1 MENRFRKIKIYS
13 EALKQLV
20 LSEVKAGISVARVS
34 EKYGIEGHMTVYRW
48 CKKYGIMPSGREMID
63 VPLELSLTIDTEIL
77 MSKKKAKK
85 EKDASQKSTEDKLK
99 LMEYELALYKKLV
112 EIAKRDYD
120 LDLIKKLDTKPSEK

>member
-1 MENRFRKIKIYS
+1 MENKFKKIKIYT

-20 LSEVKAGISVARVS
+20 LSEVKAGFSVAQVS

-48 CKKYGIMPSGREMID
+48 CKKYGIISLGREVID
-63 VPLELSLTIDTEIL
+63 VPLELSLTIDKEEL
-77 MSKKKAKK
+77 MSKKKAQK
-85 EKDASQKSTEDKLK
+85 EKEQSQKSMEDRLK

-120 LDLIKKLDTKPSEK
+120 LDLIKKLNTKPSEK

>member
-20 LSEVKAGISVARVS
+20 LSEVKAGISVAQVS

-48 CKKYGIMPSGREMID
+48 CKKYGIMSSGREMID
-63 VPLELSLTIDTEIL
+63 VPLDLSLTKDTEIL
-77 MSKKKAKK
+77 MSKKKTKK
-85 EKDASQKSTEDKLK
+85 ENDTSQKSIEDKQK